1 MRYGSRA
8 WFNLTPD
15 EIRLRRMRRQHE
27 NVSGLAVFEPADDG
41 EASYLWRHMRE
52 EERQETDETGC
63 REEDHL
69 LAIMRAERSFAV
81 YHDDALL
88 AIATVVR
95 MPDGRRL
102 MSMERTVHALERGHR
117 FTWLKAYGPLSRTLT
132 ELVGDVVFVT
142 PCDMPRALDVYR
154 HAGAEQTGETV
165 KVGGRE
171 YWVLR
176 LRQRKEDCDG
186 DFL

>member
-1 MRYGSRA
+1 MHYGSRE

-15 EIRLRRMRRQHE
+15 EIRRRRMRRRHE
-27 NVSGLAVFEPADDG
+27 NIAGLTAFEPADDG
-41 EASYLWRHMRE
+41 EAACVWRNMRG
-52 EERQETDETGC
+52 EERLETDETGC

-69 LAIMRAERSFAV
+69 LAVMRAERSFAV
-81 YHDDALL
+81 YHGDVLL
-88 AIATVVR
+88 AIATVER

-176 LRQRKEDCDG
+176 LRQRKENG
-186 DFL
+186 HGRFL

>member
-1 MRYGSRA
+1 MRYGSRE
-8 WFNLTPD
+8 WFVLTPD
-15 EIRLRRMRRQHE
+15 EIRLRRKRRQHE
-27 NVSGLAVFEPADDG
+27 EIAGLTAFEPADDG
-41 EASYLWRHMRE
+41 EAAYLWRHMRG

-69 LAIMRAERSFAV
+69 LAVMRAERSFAI
-81 YHDDALL
+81 YHDGVLL
-88 AIATVVR
+88 AIATVAR
-95 MPDGRRL
+95 LPDGRRL

-117 FTWLKAYGPLSRTLT
+117 FTWLKAYGPLARTLT

-154 HAGAEQTGETV
+154 HAGAERTGETV
-165 KVGGRE
+165 AVGGRD

-176 LRQRKEDCDG
+176 LRGRKED
-186 DFL
+186 